1 MLVACK
7 YIIVSDQI
15 SFNILAAG
23 VITDQC
29 APVRNNN

>member
-23 VITDQC
+23 VITDHCSSQKQ
-29 APVRNNN
+29 